1 MASSMEK
8 TNGESTIKPNWLE
21 LPLDLTK
28 NILQRLDSVE
38 IITSARNVCPM
49 WWNIC
54 KDPFMWRSIDMSNIK
69 LVPFDFRCLDKICRC
84 GHLEDIAIESFGTDD
99 LLKHVAHRASNL
111 KRLKISCCNG
121 ITDEGL
127 IKFVT
132 MFSLLEDL
140 QISFVYLSKDSL
152 EVIGQNCPL
161 LNSLYLE
168 VQSGYCILFKL
179 FADQVF
185 AIAKTMFVLRHLA
198 ISGIWIHDRELLA
211 ILDGCPLLGSLDIP
225 TNIWVNIS
233 ESVKKRWQEQIKDL
247 QLLKLNYCEEVDDHD
262 VAYKAFF
269 LGTFANDDSEY

>member
-1 MASSMEK
+1 MSMEK

-28 NILQRLDSVE
+28 NILQRLDTVE

-54 KDPFMWRSIDMSNIK
+54 EDPFMWRTIDMSNIK
-69 LVPFDFRCLDKICRC
+69 LVPFDFRCLDKICRCAVDLSC

-99 LLKHVAHRASNL
+99 LLKHVAHRANNL

-127 IKFVT
+127 IEFVK

-140 QISFVYLSKDSL
+140 HISFVYLSKYSL
-152 EVIGQNCPL
+152 EFIGQNCPL

-168 VQSGYCILFKL
+168 MQSGYCLMYTV

-185 AIAKTMFVLRHLA
+185 AIANTMFGLHHLA
-198 ISGIWIHDRELLA
+198 FSGIFIGDNELLA
-211 ILDGCPLLGSLDIP
+211 ILEGCPLLDSLDIP
-225 TNIWVNIS
+225 HLLWFDIS
-233 ESVKKRWQEQIKDL
+233 ESVKKRCQEEI
-247 QLLKLNYCEEVDDHD
+247 NIYN
-262 VAYKAFF
+262 F
-269 LGTFANDDSEY
+269 